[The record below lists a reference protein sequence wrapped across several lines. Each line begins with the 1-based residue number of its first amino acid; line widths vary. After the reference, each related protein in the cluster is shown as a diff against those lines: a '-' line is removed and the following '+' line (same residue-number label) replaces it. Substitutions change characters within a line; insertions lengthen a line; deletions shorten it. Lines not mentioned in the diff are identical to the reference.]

1 MNIETSLKNEP
12 HEFNERYEVTN
23 ADGTP
28 TDPDAIYFV
37 LRLDSGC
44 RDPEHLQACRSA
56 ARAYIRETTWGD
68 AETSHLETIGSDLKT
83 LLNKLESEA
92 V

>member
-1 MNIETSLKNEP
+1 MPIETEKP

-56 ARAYIRETTWGD
+56 ARAYIRETTWSGPD
-68 AETSHLETIGSDLKT
+68 ESHLRKVGEELKT
-83 LLNKLESEA
+83 LLDQLEKET
-92 V
+92 VK

>member
-1 MNIETSLKNEP
+1 MPIETEKP

-44 RDPEHLQACRSA
+44 KDKQHLLACRSA

-68 AETSHLETIGSDLKT
+68 SETSHLETIGRDLKT
-83 LLNKLESEA
+83 LLNTLEAEA